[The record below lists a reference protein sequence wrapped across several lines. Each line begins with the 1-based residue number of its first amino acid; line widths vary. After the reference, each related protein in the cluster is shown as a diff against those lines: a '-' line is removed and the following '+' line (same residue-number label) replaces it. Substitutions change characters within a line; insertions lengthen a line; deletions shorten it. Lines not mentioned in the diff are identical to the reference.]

1 MGQLKQMHMTS
12 LLVSPP
18 SILSET
24 NSNLWILWDL
34 VFQLNSNFI
43 SNLNLNP
50 SELLLCPYIS
60 LGAPPPHLPTSILP
74 QNQTLSAT
82 HVPPRR
88 RCLSS
93 LPPLFQSLRVVS
105 HRGCYFSGKLKV
117 NPTSP
122 VSSPCR
128 TLTPGLYGYEIECL

>member
-1 MGQLKQMHMTS
+1 MGQLKWMHMTT
-12 LLVSPP
+12 LLLSPP
-18 SILSET
+18 STLSET

-34 VFQLNSNFI
+34 VFQLNSTFI
-43 SNLNLNP
+43 SDLNLNP

-88 RCLSS
+88 QCLSP
-93 LPPLFQSLRVVS
+93 LPPLFQSLTVVS
-105 HRGCYFSGKLKV
+105 HRGCYFSSELKV
-117 NPTSP
+117 NLTSP
-122 VSSPCR
+122 VSSPYR
-128 TLTPGLYGYEIECL
+128 TLTPKLYGYEIESL